1 MIGNSSRK
9 PYVSPH
15 WSKDFVEH
23 IRTVNFALIAGCLA
37 LIGILQFDKPK
48 DWETAEYQLKEIREL
63 VGDAQKNLSVQL
75 PEPITADE
83 LEISGLHFNIL
94 LTPSVVVSGD
104 KKGNE
109 KLVPGASAA
118 TQLMPQLRTLADFPT
133 IWEMLDRKL
142 QIVHACI
149 SSRWASLRCGGR
161 LARRDPGSEREE
173 HALSRHRTS

>member
-1 MIGNSSRK
+1 MFHHIGQRLCGTYQNGEFCSDSRL
-9 PYVSPH
+9 PRVNWNTTVRETEGLGNCRISAQRNP
-15 WSKDFVEH
+15 
-23 IRTVNFALIAGCLA
+23 RTRWRC
-37 LIGILQFDKPK
+37 K
-48 DWETAEYQLKEIREL
+48 
-63 VGDAQKNLSVQL
+63 KNLSVQL

-133 IWEMLDRKL
+133 IWEMFERKL

-161 LARRDPGSEREE
+161 LARRYPGSGREE
-173 HALSRHRTS
+173 HALPRHRTS